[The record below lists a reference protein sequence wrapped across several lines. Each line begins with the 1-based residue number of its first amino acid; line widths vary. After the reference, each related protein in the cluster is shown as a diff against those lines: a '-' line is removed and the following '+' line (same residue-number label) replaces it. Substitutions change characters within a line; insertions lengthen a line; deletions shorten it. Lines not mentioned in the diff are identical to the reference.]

1 MKRKIYYI
9 EDDITIGNMLKLS
22 LETIN
27 EVCPISVEVFL
38 QYETFREALDESRLP
53 DLIMID
59 LMLPTKDGYDIL
71 VELKN
76 NPKYRDI
83 PVIIVSAKLAEYE
96 RYICSEAGAV
106 GYFTKPFFGLLELNS
121 AIKTHMN
128 LPKDDTIIVCGNLA
142 LDSSLVMASRG
153 DVVLELTQKEF
164 ELLRLFMK
172 NNNVALSKQQIYREV
187 WRGELPAGS
196 RTVDMHVN
204 LLRRKVFSDDP
215 SVIKTITKFGY
226 KFEYR
231 NN

>member
-1 MKRKIYYI
+1 MIRKIYYI
-9 EDDITIGNMLKLS
+9 EDDETIGTMLKVS

-27 EVCPISVEVFL
+27 EVCPLSVEVFP
-38 QYETFREALDESRLP
+38 QYEPFREALDESRLP

-83 PVIIVSAKLAEYE
+83 PVIVVSAKLAEYE
-96 RYICSEAGAV
+96 RFICSEAGAV

-128 LPKDDTIIVCGNLA
+128 IPKDDTIVVCGDLSI
-142 LDSSLVMASRG
+142 DSASLIVMRNG
-153 DVVLELTQKEF
+153 VELQLTQKEF
-164 ELLRLFMK
+164 ELLKYFMK
-172 NNNVALSKQQIYREV
+172 NNNIPLSKQQIYREV
-187 WRGELPAGS
+187 WHGELPVGS

-204 LLRRKVFSDDP
+204 SLRKKVFPDDP
-215 SVIKTITKFGY
+215 SIIKTIMKFGY
-226 KFEYR
+226 KFVYR
-231 NN
+231 TN